1 MKKRI
6 LSTLLAL
13 CMVLALLPSEMARAD
28 IKYINSRTDLEA
40 WINGDIT
47 YGPIRGDTF
56 AWELQGAQTPP
67 ILEIPA
73 ERPLTVEGN
82 WEIPSDVTIINRG
95 MAQLRA
101 ASSITVNGTWRNVR
115 NGIRSDGQSNLV
127 VNGTFIADG
136 SLAELC
142 NTTVSSGAAI
152 SVINGLM
159 DNIMTKIPAMVATEV
174 ISVVML
180 CPRLCPSVSTSLVIR
195 DRISPTVLDSK

>member
-152 SVINGLM
+152 SVINGGGLY
-159 DNIMTKIPAMVATEV
+159 IPAEHIGLQNAPHCVPLSCRAAFKQ
-174 ISVVML
+174 
-180 CPRLCPSVSTSLVIR
+180 PYHFRLGR
-195 DRISPTVLDSK
+195 YF